1 MRATAANVAARA
13 AAGGDDMLSKWQL
26 MAEQARQKRDGID
39 GASGSQLGKSA
50 GGKSLSSS
58 GRGSKEKQEF
68 EKKGSS
74 AFGTSGGMRRF
85 GRNSAQASHPKV
97 ARNISVRDVVAALET
112 EPQMS
117 KSSLIYRLYERL
129 SGDSPAE

>member
-50 GGKSLSSS
+50 AGKSLSSS